1 MLQLLLKTHLAFLLI
16 PLITLA
22 LEPNN
27 PNALC
32 ERFLGDKEKA
42 SCVQKTSKTELDW
55 YASAACGL
63 QQEDKNFLGCL
74 DEIKGAKFNPEALE
88 LCAKPT
94 DISDVDRLACIKKIK
109 DKDYSRAQIKKC
121 SEAGDLGAV
130 ENCLFTNSRGPA
142 SISDKQTGFQSLDI
156 QK

>member
-22 LEPNN
+22 LEPSN

-32 ERFLGDKEKA
+32 ERFLGEKEKTA
-42 SCVQKTSKTELDW
+42 CEQKTSKPELDW
-55 YASAACGL
+55 YATAACGL
-63 QQEDKNFLGCL
+63 QQEDKNFLSCL

-88 LCAKPT
+88 LCAKPA
-94 DISDVDRLACIKKIK
+94 DISDNDRLTCIKKIK
-109 DKDYSRAQIKKC
+109 DRDYSRAQLKKC
-121 SEAGDLGAV
+121 SEAGAIVAV
-130 ENCLFTNSRGPA
+130 ENCLYTNSRGPA
-142 SISDKQTGFQSLDI
+142 SAADPKSGFQSLDI

>member
-16 PLITLA
+16 PLLTLA
-22 LEPNN
+22 LEPSN

-32 ERFLGDKEKA
+32 ERFLGDTEKA

-55 YASAACGL
+55 YASSACGL
-63 QQEDKNFLGCL
+63 QQDDKNFLSCL

-94 DISDVDRLACIKKIK
+94 DISDTDRLTCIKKNQRQRLL
-109 DKDYSRAQIKKC
+109 SC
-121 SEAGDLGAV
+121 
-130 ENCLFTNSRGPA
+130 TN
-142 SISDKQTGFQSLDI
+142 
-156 QK
+156 QKVF